1 MPKYKQSIV
10 FPNARGCVMGC
21 GKYGKCSGRLEV
33 HHIMNK
39 SDRKKSTLYGLT
51 APLCSNHHRVSRE
64 AVHNNAEN
72 MNFLKA
78 KAHIAFEEH
87 YPGLSWL
94 KIFGRNY
101 RWIIDEESE

>member
-1 MPKYKQSIV
+1 MKSILTENMNRCMLIDGSCFGRIEYHHVMPAS
-10 FPNARGCVMGC
+10 N
-21 GKYGKCSGRLEV
+21 
-33 HHIMNK
+33 
-39 SDRKKSTLYGLT
+39 RKKSTEYGLI
-51 APLCSNHHRVSRE
+51 APLCSNHHRISRE

-78 KAHIAFEEH
+78 KAHIAFEKY